1 MVGLIIIL
9 LFLGTFLVAAT
20 AVGLSAVLMQ
30 TDRLQAPGM
39 VELGMLGSQP
49 PLLLKQQHLSTIS
62 IWDELLVRLDFV
74 AILQVRIAEAGLKW
88 SVGRVTLT
96 MLLLGSATAAILLAA
111 DWTPA
116 IVALAAGIAVGFL
129 PYIYILNKRSKR
141 FHKLEEQFPDALD
154 SLSRALRAGQ
164 PFGSGMELVANE
176 APEPLAQEVRRACDE
191 WKLGLPWNEAL
202 KNLARRM
209 PIAGVGLF
217 VSAVT
222 LQSRY
227 GGKLNE
233 VLEELA
239 KAIRD
244 SLALHGEVRAISAQ
258 GRMTGTVLTILPL
271 AIVGVMLITSP
282 DYIGVLFRYPDG
294 KYLVVAAAVCL
305 VLGHFAIRRI
315 VSVKV

>member
-1 MVGLIIIL
+1 MVGLIVL
-9 LFLGTFLVAAT
+9 SLFMATFLVAAT
-20 AVGLSAVLMQ
+20 AVGLGAVLMQ
-30 TDRLQAPGM
+30 TGRFQPAGTGEDGAS
-39 VELGMLGSQP
+39 GSEP
-49 PLLLKQQHLSTIS
+49 PLLLQQQRLSTIS
-62 IWDELLVRLDFV
+62 VWDELLARLDFV
-74 AILQVRIAEAGLKW
+74 EILKRRIAEAGLKW

-96 MLLLGSATAAILLAA
+96 MLLLGSATAATLLAA
-111 DWTPA
+111 DWAPA
-116 IVALAAGIAVGFL
+116 IVALPAGIAAGFI
-129 PYIYILNKRSKR
+129 PYFYILNKRTKR
-141 FHKLEEQFPDALD
+141 FQKIEEQFPEALD

-164 PFGSGMELVANE
+164 PFGAGIELVANE
-176 APEPLAQEVRRACDE
+176 APEPLAQEMRRACDE

-233 VLEELA
+233 ILEELA

-244 SLALHGEVRAISAQ
+244 SIALHLEVRAISAQ

-271 AIVGVMLITSP
+271 AIAGIMMITSP
-282 DYIGVLFRYPDG
+282 DYIGILFRYPDG
-294 KYLVVAAAVCL
+294 KYLIAAAVVCL

-315 VSVKV
+315 VSVKA